1 MVEELGAGA
10 GTETGPIN
18 PGELLRSERLRVGF
32 SAEEVA
38 THLHLSKTTLGYL
51 EEGRFDRLP
60 GDTFA
65 RGYVRAYARLLKL
78 DPNTL
83 VKHYDRYVGADT
95 REQRV
100 SSIDKVVV
108 PPRRGA
114 RLVMALTTLLVVAVM
129 LSLGLWWW
137 SVSRDGASQ
146 PEDAGVRALI
156 DDVQIDS
163 MALPES
169 FANPSAGEPLA
180 PLPADP
186 VQPEQPASDEEQ
198 DSAAE
203 DGSAQTDLSTPPAT
217 ATDTPTPAPAPQA
230 AAPETTAPA
239 ETAAVNTQSGLV
251 MTFSGNCWVQVSVPG
266 GRVLHSAQM
275 QQGQT
280 LNISQQGP
288 LDLVIGAASAVS
300 TIEFNGQ
307 PVQLNANSQSGVA
320 RLRVGQ

>member
-203 DGSAQTDLSTPPAT
+203 DGSAQTDLSTTPAT
-217 ATDTPTPAPAPQA
+217 AIDTPAPAPQA
-230 AAPETTAPA
+230 AASEATASAPEA
-239 ETAAVNTQSGLV
+239 AAVNTQSGLV